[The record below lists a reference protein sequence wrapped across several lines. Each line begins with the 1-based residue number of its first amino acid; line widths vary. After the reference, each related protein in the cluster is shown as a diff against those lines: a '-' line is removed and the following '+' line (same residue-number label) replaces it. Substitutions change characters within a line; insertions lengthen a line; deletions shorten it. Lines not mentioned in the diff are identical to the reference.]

1 MNHFNFKSLTFY
13 SVAICSVL
21 LLFKTVTAYGEKN
34 LKAPPPI
41 NGNYHLVFRDKLP
54 KCNQVDAVTLNIQQS
69 GIYLNGLLLPANVN
83 AGKTSTATENLNLT
97 GTYKNQKLNLSGRI
111 PSFLLAC
118 NIVDLQTQVR
128 NRFQKNSDQKFI
140 SLQMQLINKQEFTG
154 QITVNGIPKII
165 AFTAVPQK
173 TQKQSE
179 NSKSY

>member
-41 NGNYHLVFRDKLP
+41 NGSYHLVFRDELP
-54 KCNQVDAVTLNIQQS
+54 ECNQIDAVTLNIQQS
-69 GIYLNGLLLPANVN
+69 GIYLNGLLLTANAN
-83 AGKTSTATENLNLT
+83 AEKTFTATDNPNLA

-111 PSFLLAC
+111 PSVILAC
-118 NIVDLQTQVR
+118 NIADLQTQVR
-128 NRFQKNSDQKFI
+128 NRRQKNSAQKLI
-140 SLQMQLINKQEFTG
+140 SLQMQLINRQEFTG

-179 NSKSY
+179 NSKSH